1 MLLQKNE
8 KNTISGP
15 TFDSHKS
22 FTLIFDIFRILLK
35 GRWKGVA
42 RDKEGTS
49 IYYNVLCH
57 SVTLLLAFLS
67 I

>member
-22 FTLIFDIFRILLK
+22 FTLIFDILRILLK

-49 IYYNVLCH
+49 I
-57 SVTLLLAFLS
+57 F
-67 I
+67 